1 MSGPFDGDVDATD
14 EAVQPI
20 DPRVAARLADVAAER
35 RTAESRE
42 RRRRA
47 QLLLVGL
54 AVVAAVVGVLL
65 SPLLGVHH
73 IRVRGGVHT
82 LPADVIAA
90 SHLGPS
96 DPLVRISTRS
106 VEKRIEALPWVE
118 RANVVRQWP
127 RGVRITVTERRP
139 AAVAPCAEGACLV
152 DKTGRVLARAAA
164 GGTAPAGP
172 PAAGDALDPGDL
184 PVITDVVAAGALG
197 TTMPAAARP
206 ALAVALALPEALRP
220 MVAAVRGNGTL
231 VELVLRLPGRERN
244 PAIVRLGDTR
254 RLGEK
259 LTAAATVLTKL
270 GPSGVVGLNVLD
282 VRVPDAPALTRD
294 LNRP

>member
-1 MSGPFDGDVDATD
+1 M
-14 EAVQPI
+14 

-35 RTAESRE
+35 RAAESSE

-47 QLLLVGL
+47 QVLLVGL
-54 AVVAAVVGVLL
+54 VVAAAIVGVLL

-82 LPADVIAA
+82 TAPEVIAA
-90 SHLGPS
+90 SRLGRS
-96 DPLVRISTRS
+96 DPLIRMSTHS
-106 VEKRIEALPWVE
+106 VEKRVEALPWVD

-139 AAVAPCAEGACLV
+139 MAVAPCAEGACLV
-152 DKTGRVLARAAA
+152 DKAGRVLARASA
-164 GGTAPAGP
+164 GGAASPGP
-172 PAAGDALDPGDL
+172 PAAGAAVDPGGL
-184 PVITDVVAAGALG
+184 PVITDVPPAGALG
-197 TTMPAAARP
+197 STMPAAARP